1 MIKSTWW
8 FSVGAATVPVVL
20 VERRDPAT
28 EGDSDG
34 TAVGSVESEW
44 SNLQRADGASADGG
58 PALALV
64 DTNTYQ
70 PQLWR
75 TDSLCSYSE

>member
-1 MIKSTWW
+1 MV
-8 FSVGAATVPVVL
+8 FSQCCWAAATVPAVL
-20 VERRDPAT
+20 VERRDPAR

-34 TAVGSVESEW
+34 TAVGFVESER
-44 SNLQRADGASADGG
+44 SNLQRADGASADSG
-58 PALALV
+58 PALASL